1 MQLYS
6 HKHKNDR
13 FSWTRFLERRQTKK
27 KKGKDTL
34 SVNLRSQV
42 YPVLTRWRRLYS
54 KKKSFGQI
62 NWTSKSRIFLSVGQS
77 LSPEGRQW
85 VTKYFM
91 GMAFDKVTA
100 IKIEFVMVIYLR
112 IKQSVCIS
120 DVILVT
126 VQAIVGSCWSM
137 HVHVRYTR
145 LDEKSHEAAPNK
157 DGLHDLH
164 ERKPKSVFN
173 EKIKLCSCCHSNRFW
188 RCQGISFNVVVRA
201 MQALGEKKNLALQ
214 LQSTEIKRK
223 IFIQT
228 TLR

>member
-1 MQLYS
+1 
-6 HKHKNDR
+6 
-13 FSWTRFLERRQTKK
+13 
-27 KKGKDTL
+27 
-34 SVNLRSQV
+34 
-42 YPVLTRWRRLYS
+42 
-54 KKKSFGQI
+54 
-62 NWTSKSRIFLSVGQS
+62 
-77 LSPEGRQW
+77 
-85 VTKYFM
+85 
-91 GMAFDKVTA
+91 
-100 IKIEFVMVIYLR
+100 MVIYLR

-188 RCQGISFNVVVRA
+188 RCQGILFNVVVRA
-201 MQALGEKKNLALQ
+201 IQALSEKKFGFATSINRNKKKNIY
-214 LQSTEIKRK
+214 SNDS
-223 IFIQT
+223 
-228 TLR
+228 TLRKKTNDRNPSTRRVVTMFALWNLPWNWSLVTTFSLL

>member
-1 MQLYS
+1 
-6 HKHKNDR
+6 
-13 FSWTRFLERRQTKK
+13 
-27 KKGKDTL
+27 
-34 SVNLRSQV
+34 
-42 YPVLTRWRRLYS
+42 
-54 KKKSFGQI
+54 
-62 NWTSKSRIFLSVGQS
+62 
-77 LSPEGRQW
+77 
-85 VTKYFM
+85 
-91 GMAFDKVTA
+91 
-100 IKIEFVMVIYLR
+100 MVIYLW

-201 MQALGEKKNLALQ
+201 MQALGEKKKFGFATSINRNKKKNIY
-214 LQSTEIKRK
+214 SNDS
-223 IFIQT
+223 
-228 TLR
+228 TLRKKTNDRNPSTRRVVTMFALWNLPWNWSLVTTFSLL

>member
-1 MQLYS
+1 
-6 HKHKNDR
+6 
-13 FSWTRFLERRQTKK
+13 
-27 KKGKDTL
+27 
-34 SVNLRSQV
+34 
-42 YPVLTRWRRLYS
+42 
-54 KKKSFGQI
+54 
-62 NWTSKSRIFLSVGQS
+62 
-77 LSPEGRQW
+77 
-85 VTKYFM
+85 
-91 GMAFDKVTA
+91 
-100 IKIEFVMVIYLR
+100 MVIYLW

-188 RCQGISFNVVVRA
+188 RCQGILFNVVVRA
-201 MQALGEKKNLALQ
+201 IQALSEKKFGFATSINRNKKKNIY
-214 LQSTEIKRK
+214 SNDS
-223 IFIQT
+223 
-228 TLR
+228 TLRKKTNDRTPSTRRVVTMFSLWNLPWNWSLVTTFSLL

>member
-1 MQLYS
+1 
-6 HKHKNDR
+6 
-13 FSWTRFLERRQTKK
+13 
-27 KKGKDTL
+27 
-34 SVNLRSQV
+34 
-42 YPVLTRWRRLYS
+42 
-54 KKKSFGQI
+54 
-62 NWTSKSRIFLSVGQS
+62 
-77 LSPEGRQW
+77 
-85 VTKYFM
+85 
-91 GMAFDKVTA
+91 
-100 IKIEFVMVIYLR
+100 MVIYLW

-188 RCQGISFNVVVRA
+188 RCQGILFNVVVRA
-201 MQALGEKKNLALQ
+201 IQALSEKKFGFATSINRNKKKNIY
-214 LQSTEIKRK
+214 SNDS
-223 IFIQT
+223 
-228 TLR
+228 TLRKKTNDRTPSTRRVVTMFALWNLPWNWSLVTTFSLL

>member
-1 MQLYS
+1 
-6 HKHKNDR
+6 
-13 FSWTRFLERRQTKK
+13 
-27 KKGKDTL
+27 
-34 SVNLRSQV
+34 
-42 YPVLTRWRRLYS
+42 
-54 KKKSFGQI
+54 
-62 NWTSKSRIFLSVGQS
+62 
-77 LSPEGRQW
+77 
-85 VTKYFM
+85 
-91 GMAFDKVTA
+91 
-100 IKIEFVMVIYLR
+100 MVIYLW

-188 RCQGISFNVVVRA
+188 RCQGILFNVVVRA
-201 MQALGEKKNLALQ
+201 IQALSEKKFGFATSINRNKKKNIYSNDSTLRKKTNDRTPSTRRVVTMFALWNLPWNWSLVTTFS
-214 LQSTEIKRK
+214 LLLCIEDKRK
-223 IFIQT
+223 V
-228 TLR
+228 LVPM

>member
-1 MQLYS
+1 
-6 HKHKNDR
+6 
-13 FSWTRFLERRQTKK
+13 
-27 KKGKDTL
+27 
-34 SVNLRSQV
+34 
-42 YPVLTRWRRLYS
+42 
-54 KKKSFGQI
+54 
-62 NWTSKSRIFLSVGQS
+62 
-77 LSPEGRQW
+77 
-85 VTKYFM
+85 
-91 GMAFDKVTA
+91 
-100 IKIEFVMVIYLR
+100 MVIYLW

-188 RCQGISFNVVVRA
+188 RCQGILFNVVVRA
-201 MQALGEKKNLALQ
+201 IQALSEKKFGFATSINRNKKKNIYSNDSTLRKKTNDRTSSTRRVVTMFALWNLPWNWSLVTTFS
-214 LQSTEIKRK
+214 LLLCIEDKRK
-223 IFIQT
+223 V
-228 TLR
+228 LVPM